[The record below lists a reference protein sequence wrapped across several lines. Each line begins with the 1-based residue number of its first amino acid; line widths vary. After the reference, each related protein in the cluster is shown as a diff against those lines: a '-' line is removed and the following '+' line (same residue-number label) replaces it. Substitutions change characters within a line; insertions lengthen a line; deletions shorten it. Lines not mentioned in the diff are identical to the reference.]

1 MDISKENQIIMRK
14 LLTLLFICNCLLG
27 NAQYDSKKKRKNTEK
42 ISTRMLAIGGG
53 LVFITAGSISMKT
66 KGETPFVDNK
76 TIWRMS
82 PSEWAIVGGFTV
94 VTFGII
100 YKF

>member
-1 MDISKENQIIMRK
+1 
-14 LLTLLFICNCLLG
+14 
-27 NAQYDSKKKRKNTEK
+27 
-42 ISTRMLAIGGG
+42 MLAIGGG

>member
-1 MDISKENQIIMRK
+1 MVKK
-14 LLTLLFICNCLLG
+14 LITLLLICCCLIS
-27 NAQYDSKKKRKNTEK
+27 NAQYTNKKKHKNQEK
-42 ISTRMLAIGGG
+42 INTKVLAIGGG
-53 LVFITAGSISMKT
+53 LVFITAGSISMRT
-66 KGETPFVDNK
+66 KGEIPFVDNK
-76 TIWRMS
+76 TMWRMS